1 MSKKVL
7 ICDDDIYVVEVLKK
21 LVEKEGYEALI
32 AYDGIKALDIACK
45 KIPEAMIL
53 DLKMPGKSGDE
64 ICTALKENHATED
77 IFIMVLTGDCLNPD
91 GTGAMK
97 TSPDCF
103 LTKPVAPNKLKR
115 KLHQI
120 LDQ

>member
-45 KIPEAMIL
+45 KNPEAMIL

-64 ICTALKENHATED
+64 ICTVLKGNHRTED
-77 IFIMVLTGDCLNPD
+77 IFIMVLTGDCLNPA
-91 GTGAMK
+91 GTGSME